1 MIFAAMEKGVRATM
15 LGLNKEFKELFKELE
30 MDDKEPESCGNQTNK
45 SDKGKLRLTL
55 VPTAGIRAVAE
66 VREYGNRKYGDR
78 ESWRS
83 VEPHRYIDALYRH
96 LLHVVDDPQSK
107 DEESG
112 LEHYKHVACNA
123 MFLCELLGKG
133 E

>member
-1 MIFAAMEKGVRATM
+1 MIKNLKAAAT
-15 LGLNKEFKELFKELE
+15 K
-30 MDDKEPESCGNQTNK
+30 TNK
-45 SDKGKLRLTL
+45 SDEGKQRPSL

-96 LLHVVDDPQSK
+96 LLHVVDDPKSK